1 MKGRTAAGTCASLAA
16 LLIIAVPAAPAAA
29 QQDDQEWLRQCERQ
43 AQNGGRAVACQVRP
57 MSTALAAGAL
67 DVDAGRNGGISVT
80 GAATRAPNDVQL
92 SARIQA
98 YADGDARARE
108 IADAIRIDAEGGRV
122 RAAGPATASGEGWTV
137 SYRVEVPQRA
147 DLELQAVNGPI
158 AVRDVAGRIRATTTN
173 GPVVLEN
180 LGGDVRARAQNGPLT
195 VRLAGSRWDGA
206 GLDAETRNG
215 PVAIHV
221 PDGYSA
227 ELEMGTRRGPMN
239 TGIPLTVSGQI
250 RGAPLRATLGDGGA
264 PIRVVTTNGP
274 ASLSRR

>member
-1 MKGRTAAGTCASLAA
+1 MRERTAAGTCASLAA
-16 LLIIAVPAAPAAA
+16 LLIIAAPAAG

-43 AQNGGRAVACQVRP
+43 AQYGGRAVACQVRP
-57 MSTALAAGAL
+57 MTTTLAAGAL
-67 DVDAGRNGGISVT
+67 DVDAGRNGGIAVT
-80 GAATRAPNDVQL
+80 GTAARTANDVLL
-92 SARIQA
+92 SARVQA
-98 YADGDARARE
+98 YADTDARARE
-108 IADAIRIDAEGGRV
+108 IADAIRIEVEAGRV
-122 RAAGPATASGEGWTV
+122 RSDAPSTGSGEGWTV

-147 DLELQAVNGPI
+147 DLHLQARNGPI
-158 AVRDVAGRIRATTTN
+158 AVRDVSGRIHATTTN

-250 RGAPLRATLGDGGA
+250 RGAPLRATLGEGGA

-274 ASLSRR
+274 ASLNRR